1 MKVQLLFGSLLLA
14 GMFTVSTGL
23 AADPASDMPPRAGL
37 CLWLDA
43 SATQSLEVHENI
55 VTCWHD
61 LSGHRRDA
69 QAIGKPVLIPAA
81 AGAKAAVQFSGRD
94 AFSVAPISSRTGP
107 VTALVVARRQE
118 AQTNNLGW
126 QRLVSIRTGETA
138 DNKPPNLCLTT
149 GQKSEPFPFTVK
161 IVSQDGIAPGAVM
174 IGAGVGKQLGSPLH
188 GDIAEVLVYD
198 RGFLSEGALQ
208 EVLQYLATK
217 WGAQVDRQNSGW
229 TRIGPLDKTPERL
242 TADLPLSDQQNR
254 AGWVKYNE
262 FSDEFNGAAPDTNKW
277 TTFYQWRGREPALFR
292 GSNVTTQDGLLQ
304 LAMRREEVPEMK
316 KNPKYHTY
324 TSAYVCTRRL
334 TRYGYFEVRAK
345 PMNSAGSSSF
355 WFSHGTPQWCTE
367 IDVFEI
373 GGKAPGRE
381 KAYNMNCHIFTE
393 NGVRNHWNTGG
404 VWEAPWR
411 LADAFHTYGLEW
423 TPEHI
428 VFYVDGVIVRSL
440 PNTHWHKP
448 MRLIF
453 DSETMPDWFGL
464 PQDADLPSF
473 FQVDYV
479 RTWKLAGWEGAFTP
493 EEAAQRDWPA
503 PAAR

>member
-1 MKVQLLFGSLLLA
+1 
-14 GMFTVSTGL
+14 
-23 AADPASDMPPRAGL
+23 MPTRTGL

-43 SATQSLEVHENI
+43 SATNSLEVHDNV

-61 LSGHRRDA
+61 LSGQHRDA
-69 QAIGKPVLIPAA
+69 QAIGKPALVTAAPSGPALIR
-81 AGAKAAVQFSGRD
+81 FSGRD
-94 AFSVAPISSRTGP
+94 AFSVAPVSTRTGP
-107 VTALVVARRQE
+107 VTVLVVARRLD
-118 AQTNNLGW
+118 AQTNNLAW
-126 QRLVSIRTGETA
+126 QRLVSIRTGEAA

-149 GQKSEPFPFTVK
+149 GQKSAPFPLTVK
-161 IVSQDGIAPGAVM
+161 IISQDNIAPGAVM

-188 GDIAEVLVYD
+188 GEIAEVLVYD
-198 RGFLSEGALQ
+198 RGFVSEGALQ

-242 TADLPLSDQQNR
+242 TADLPLSDQFNR
-254 AGWVKYNE
+254 DGWLKCAE
-262 FSDEFNGAAPDTNKW
+262 FSDEFNGAAPDADKW
-277 TTFYQWRGREPALFR
+277 TTFYQWRGRAPALFR
-292 GSNVTTQDGLLQ
+292 GSNVTTENGFLQ

-316 KNPKYHTY
+316 KDPKYHTY

-355 WFSHGTPQWCTE
+355 WFSHGTPQWSTE

-381 KAYNMNCHIFTE
+381 QAYNMNCHIFTE

-411 LADAFHTYGLEW
+411 LADDFHTYGLAW
-423 TPEHI
+423 TPERI
-428 VFYVDGVIVRSL
+428 VFYVDGVMVRSL
-440 PNTHWHKP
+440 PNTNWHKP

-464 PQDADLPSF
+464 PKDEDLPSI

-479 RTWKLAGWEGAFTP
+479 RTWKRAGWEGVFTP
-493 EEAAQRDWPA
+493 DEAVQRDWPA
-503 PAAR
+503 PAKP

>member
-1 MKVQLLFGSLLLA
+1 MKTQLRLGWLLLA
-14 GMFTVSTGL
+14 AVWPAASGF
-23 AADPASDMPPRAGL
+23 AADPAAPMPSRAGL

-43 SATQSLEVHENI
+43 SATNALEVHDHV
-55 VTCWHD
+55 VTCWYD
-61 LSGHRRDA
+61 LSGQHRDA
-69 QAIGKPVLIPAA
+69 QAIGKPVLVTAAPSGPALIR
-81 AGAKAAVQFSGRD
+81 FSGRD
-94 AFSVAPISSRTGP
+94 AFSVAPVAARTGP
-107 VTALVVARRQE
+107 VTVLVVARRLD
-118 AQTNNLGW
+118 AQTNDLAW
-126 QRLVSIRTGETA
+126 QRLVSIRTGEVA

-149 GQKSEPFPFTVK
+149 GQKSAPFPLTVK
-161 IVSQDGIAPGAVM
+161 IISQDNIAPGAVM

-188 GDIAEVLVYD
+188 GEIAEVLVYD
-198 RGFLSEGALQ
+198 RGFVSEGALQ

-242 TADLPLSDQQNR
+242 TADLPLSDQLNR
-254 AGWVKYNE
+254 DGWLKCAE
-262 FSDEFNGAAPDTNKW
+262 FSDEFNGAAPDGDKW
-277 TTFYQWRGREPALFR
+277 TTFYQWRGRAPALFR
-292 GSNVTTQDGLLQ
+292 GSNVTTGNGFLQ

-316 KNPKYHTY
+316 KDPKYHTY

-355 WFSHGTPQWCTE
+355 WFSHGTPQWSTE

-381 KAYNMNCHIFTE
+381 QAYNMNCHIFTE

-428 VFYVDGVIVRSL
+428 VFYVDGVMVRSL
-440 PNTHWHKP
+440 PNTNWHKP

-464 PQDADLPSF
+464 PKDEDLPSI

-479 RTWKLAGWEGAFTP
+479 RTWKRAGWEGVFTP

-503 PAAR
+503 PAKP